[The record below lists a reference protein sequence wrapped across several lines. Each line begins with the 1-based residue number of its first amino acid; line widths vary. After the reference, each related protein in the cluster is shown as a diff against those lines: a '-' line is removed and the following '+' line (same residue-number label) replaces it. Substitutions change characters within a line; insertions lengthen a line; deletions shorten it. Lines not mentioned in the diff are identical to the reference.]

1 MDINKID
8 LNQLASDF
16 KMDDIKWYDKEYFLW
31 FIKSVVL
38 CRDVK
43 QTGIPFRKMY
53 RNANNFMIV
62 KNKDTAVNSYNV
74 GNFEH
79 WDCVP
84 THLINDGQKYYLC
97 WTYE

>member
-38 CRDVK
+38 CIDVK
-43 QTGIPFRKMY
+43 K
-53 RNANNFMIV
+53 NA
-62 KNKDTAVNSYNV
+62 
-74 GNFEH
+74 H
-79 WDCVP
+79 
-84 THLINDGQKYYLC
+84 HLSPSI
-97 WTYE
+97 